1 VTTLRLLEVRE
12 RLGSRLDI
20 RVTPERVTGWVW
32 SELPLAKKARNG
44 RLAPL
49 LPPRVRGA
57 WLARIR
63 RRHPFVLDRRRFPA
77 VVPIEEYEISRWVT
91 DLVLVHRDTPEKSLW
106 LRDVVAR
113 IERDGWADSHGGRYH
128 SRDAFERFLNDSMLP
143 LIASI
148 EQHGF
153 DPGRT
158 DETGWALI
166 GPRGEVFKTKRATH
180 RFFIARALGVPTF
193 PLRVAAVHTDW
204 WRTVLPETRGRGRAV
219 PGWEDRLV
227 EALAVVS
234 AEHSD

>member
-12 RLGSRLDI
+12 HLGSRLDI

-49 LPPRVRGA
+49 LPGYVREA

-77 VVPIEEYEISRWVT
+77 IVPLEEYEISRWVT
-91 DLVLVHRDTPEKSLW
+91 DLIRVHRDTPRESLW
-106 LRDVVAR
+106 FRDLAVR
-113 IERDGWADSHGGRYH
+113 IDQEGWADTHGGRYH
-128 SRDAFERFLNDSMLP
+128 SRDELERFLTSYMLP

-153 DPGRT
+153 DPSRT
-158 DETGWALI
+158 SETGWALI
-166 GPRGEVFKTKRATH
+166 GPRGEVLKTKRATH
-180 RFFIARALGVPTF
+180 RFFIARALGLPTF
-193 PLRVAAVHTDW
+193 PLRVAAVHADW
-204 WRTVLPETRGRGRAV
+204 WRTVLPETRGSGRGV
-219 PGWEDRLV
+219 PRWEDRLV